1 MAKSSESENK
11 YKDTRIISKI
21 SRLIDPDI
29 LNQQKGQNSNRLFIG
44 DDNVVQWR
52 RYSDDSVMMYVAMCV
67 GYVSAIKLKLLIA
80 MTWKLAQQ

>member
-52 RYSDDSVMMYVAMCV
+52 RYCDDSVMMYVGMCV
-67 GYVSAIKLKLLIA
+67 GYVRAIKLKLLIA
-80 MTWKLAQQ
+80 MT